1 MQKLH
6 LSLNENHIRKAVNGH
21 PIQLSKDHLNGSEHF
36 LVLHP
41 ENYKKCV
48 TAKAK
53 GRGVRITLTHPE
65 LAASGEGF
73 MDILRKIKDGASWFK
88 SKVLDSNFYQQNI
101 KPEVRALVDAGT
113 AAVSP
118 MLPAPVANVAK
129 SIVNAIGDKTGAYG
143 LIDTTIKPKKIT
155 KKQVDKMIVDF
166 EKKPKK
172 VVKSKKSASGSF
184 NIV

>member
-1 MQKLH
+1 MQKLN

-48 TAKAK
+48 TAKSK

-73 MDILRKIKDGASWFK
+73 MDILRKIKDGANWFK
-88 SKVLDSNFYQQNI
+88 KHIIDSNFYQNQI
-101 KPEVRALVDAGT
+101 KPEVRSLVNAGT
-113 AAVSP
+113 AAVSNV
-118 MLPAPVANVAK
+118 LPGPVGNVAK
-129 SIVNAIGDKTGAYG
+129 SIVNAIGDNTGAYG
-143 LIDTTIKPKKIT
+143 LVDTKTIKPKKIT
-155 KKQVDKMIVDF
+155 KKAVDKMIVDF
-166 EKKPKK
+166 EKKPKAK
-172 VVKSKKSASGSF
+172 AKKGGSF